1 MFEEEATTW
10 KEKLTR
16 AVVALFLFILVSMLV
31 VTFLPGDAEQ
41 SFIGALTGSSSTKAG
56 SIAGRS
62 VPMDYFNAARRD
74 CYYRYAQ
81 YSKDMAGNAEL
92 IQSCAF
98 STTKELFI
106 ANDIAEAVG
115 YRVSETSIK
124 RDLSLQARQIHKETL
139 SQAGYGEEDSRTVD
153 QIYQQILRTT
163 PMTYRL
169 DSATGFSLFQ
179 SFLDQKLAPSPA
191 EKEIEVEA
199 KSAKVSFRLVAFTE
213 VNLLNQL
220 ESKIQ
225 IPEADLQ
232 AEYEKEKK
240 EGTLSKDTNGNVPS
254 FADRKTVLTSKLK
267 FDRKRKELEV
277 WKKKIQSLVLSE
289 NALEAIAGE
298 TSQPIESIAA
308 TSLSNLKSI
317 QSPRGTSFRLANDP
331 KFWEE
336 LSSNPFGKKKVLG
349 PFTDNDKQIYVEFGD
364 LSFSA
369 PAPSVAK
376 PVAQTPE
383 DFIKQNQLLGF
394 FLEINK
400 SLSGEYNIDKQKALS
415 LE

>member
-16 AVVALFLFILVSMLV
+16 AVVGLFLFILVSMLV

-56 SIAGRS
+56 TIAGRT
-62 VPMDYFNAARRD
+62 VAMDYFNAARRD
-74 CYYRYAQ
+74 CYYRYQQ
-81 YSKDMAGNAEL
+81 YSKEMAGNAEL

-106 ANDIAEAVG
+106 ANDIAQAVG
-115 YRVSETSIK
+115 FRVSETSIK
-124 RDLSLQARQIHKETL
+124 RDLSVQARQIHKETV
-139 SQAGYGEEDSRTVD
+139 SQAGYAEEDSRTVD
-153 QIYQQILRTT
+153 QIYQQILRST
-163 PMTYRL
+163 PMSYRL
-169 DSATGFSLFQ
+169 DSATGYALFQ
-179 SFLDQKLAPSPA
+179 GFLDQKLSPSPA
-191 EKEIEVEA
+191 EVEIDSEA

-225 IPEADLQ
+225 ISDADLL

-240 EGTLSKDTNGNVPS
+240 EGNLTKDTSGNLPS
-254 FADRKTVLTSKLK
+254 FADRKQVLTSKLK
-267 FDRKRKELEV
+267 FDRKRKDLEI
-277 WKKKIQSLVLSE
+277 WKKKIQSLVLNE
-289 NALEAIAGE
+289 NALESIAKE
-298 TSQPIESIAA
+298 TSQPIEAIAA
-308 TSLSNLKSI
+308 TPLSNLKLL
-317 QSPRGTSFRLANDP
+317 QSPRGASFRLASDP

-336 LSSNPFGKKKVLG
+336 LSANPFGKKKVLG

-364 LSFSA
+364 LTFA
-369 PAPSVAK
+369 PLAVATKK
-376 PVAQTPE
+376 PELSSPA
-383 DFIKQNQLLGF
+383 DLMKQNQLLSF

>member
-16 AVVALFLFILVSMLV
+16 AVVGLFLFILVSMLV

-74 CYYRYAQ
+74 CYYRYQQ
-81 YSKDMAGNAEL
+81 YSKEMAGNNEL

-98 STTKELFI
+98 STAKELFV
-106 ANDIAEAVG
+106 ANDIANAVG

-124 RDLSLQARQIHKETL
+124 RDLSLQARQIHKETA
-139 SQAGYGEEDSRTVD
+139 SQAGYGEEDTRTVE
-153 QIYQQILRTT
+153 QIYQQILRST
-163 PMTYRL
+163 PMAYRI
-169 DSATGFSLFQ
+169 DSATGYSLFQ
-179 SFLDQKLAPSPA
+179 GFLDQKYSPSAPEATIST
-191 EKEIEVEA
+191 EA

-225 IPEADLQ
+225 ISDADLLS
-232 AEYEKEKK
+232 EYEKEKK
-240 EGTLSKDTNGNVPS
+240 DGNLTKDANGNLPS
-254 FADRKTVLTSKLK
+254 FESRKSILTSKLK

-289 NALEAIAGE
+289 NALEAISKE
-298 TSQPIESIAA
+298 TSQSIENISA
-308 TSLSNLKSI
+308 TSLSNLKLL
-317 QSPRGTSFRLANDP
+317 QSPKGTSFRLAGDP

-336 LSSNPFGKKKVLG
+336 LSANPFGKKKVLG
-349 PFTDNDKQIYVEFGD
+349 PFTDNDKQIYVEFGE
-364 LSFSA
+364 LTFSPSSPPPSSK
-369 PAPSVAK
+369 PAAS
-376 PVAQTPE
+376 PE
-383 DFIKQNQLLGF
+383 ELLKQNQLLGF

-400 SLSGEYNIDKQKALS
+400 SMAGEYNIDKQKALT

>member
-16 AVVALFLFILVSMLV
+16 AVVGLFLFILVSMLV

-74 CYYRYAQ
+74 CYYRYQQ
-81 YSKDMAGNAEL
+81 YSKEMAGNNEL

-98 STTKELFI
+98 STIKELFI
-106 ANDIAEAVG
+106 ANDIAQAVG
-115 YRVSETSIK
+115 FRVSETSIK
-124 RDLSLQARQIHKETL
+124 RELSLQARQIHKETV
-139 SQAGYGEEDSRTVD
+139 SQAGYAEEDTRTVD
-153 QIYQQILRTT
+153 QIYQQILRSS
-163 PMTYRL
+163 PMPYRL
-169 DSATGFSLFQ
+169 DSATGYSLFQ
-179 SFLDQKLAPSPA
+179 GFLDQKMTPSTA
-191 EKEIEVEA
+191 EAETESEA

-220 ESKIQ
+220 DSKIQ

-240 EGTLSKDTNGNVPS
+240 EGNLSKDASGNLPS
-254 FADRKTVLTSKLK
+254 FADRKVVLTSKLK

-289 NALEAIAGE
+289 NALESISKE

-308 TSLSNLKSI
+308 TSLSNLKLL
-317 QSPRGTSFRLANDP
+317 QSPRGSSFRLANDP

-336 LSSNPFGKKKVLG
+336 LSANPFGKKKVLG

-364 LSFSA
+364 LSFSPVA
-369 PAPSVAK
+369 KVAAK
-376 PVAQTPE
+376 PVSSPE
-383 DFIKQNQLLGF
+383 EMMKQNQLLGF

>member
-16 AVVALFLFILVSMLV
+16 AVVGLFLFILVSMLV

-74 CYYRYAQ
+74 CYYRYQQ
-81 YSKDMAGNAEL
+81 YSKEMAGNNEL

-106 ANDIAEAVG
+106 ANDIASAVG
-115 YRVSETSIK
+115 FRVSETSIK
-124 RDLSLQARQIHKETL
+124 RDLSLQARQIHKETA
-139 SQAGYGEEDSRTVD
+139 SQAGYGEEDTRTVD
-153 QIYQQILRTT
+153 QIYQQILRST
-163 PMTYRL
+163 PMAYRL
-169 DSATGFSLFQ
+169 DSATGYSLFQ
-179 SFLDQKLAPSPA
+179 GFLDQKMTPSPA
-191 EKEIEVEA
+191 ESEIEAEA

-225 IPEADLQ
+225 ISDADLLS
-232 AEYEKEKK
+232 EYEKEKK
-240 EGTLSKDTNGNVPS
+240 EGNLNKDGNGKIPT
-254 FADRKTVLTSKLK
+254 FEERKQVLTSKLK
-267 FDRKRKELEV
+267 FDRKRKDLEV
-277 WKKKIQSLVLSE
+277 WKKKIQSLVLAD
-289 NALEAIAGE
+289 NALEAISKE
-298 TSQPIESIAA
+298 TSQSIESIAA
-308 TSLSNLKSI
+308 TPLSNLKLL
-317 QSPRGTSFRLANDP
+317 QSPKGTSFRLASDP

-336 LSSNPFGKKKVLG
+336 LSANPFGKKKVLG

-364 LSFSA
+364 LSFSPSG
-369 PAPSVAK
+369 PAPKKAENT
-376 PVAQTPE
+376 AE
-383 DFIKQNQLLGF
+383 EMMKQNKLLGF
-394 FLEINK
+394 FIEINK

>member
-16 AVVALFLFILVSMLV
+16 AVVGLFLFILVSMLV

-74 CYYRYAQ
+74 CYYRYQQ
-81 YSKDMAGNAEL
+81 YSKEMAGNNEL

-106 ANDIAEAVG
+106 ANDIASAVG
-115 YRVSETSIK
+115 FRVSETSIK
-124 RDLSLQARQIHKETL
+124 RDLSLQARQIHKETA
-139 SQAGYGEEDSRTVD
+139 SQAGYGEEDTRTVD
-153 QIYQQILRTT
+153 QIYQQILRST

-169 DSATGFSLFQ
+169 DSATGYSLFQ
-179 SFLDQKLAPSPA
+179 GFLDQKMTPSPA
-191 EKEIEVEA
+191 ESEIEAEA

-225 IPEADLQ
+225 ISDADLL

-240 EGTLSKDTNGNVPS
+240 EGNLNKDGNGKIPT
-254 FADRKTVLTSKLK
+254 FEERKQVLTSKLK
-267 FDRKRKELEV
+267 FDRKRKDLEV
-277 WKKKIQSLVLSE
+277 WKKKIQSLVLAD
-289 NALEAIAGE
+289 NALEAISKE
-298 TSQPIESIAA
+298 TSQSIESIAA
-308 TSLSNLKSI
+308 TPLSNLKLL
-317 QSPRGTSFRLANDP
+317 QSPKGTSFRLASDP

-336 LSSNPFGKKKVLG
+336 LSANPFGKKKVLG

-364 LSFSA
+364 LSFSTSS
-369 PAPSVAK
+369 PAPKKAEN
-376 PVAQTPE
+376 AAE
-383 DFIKQNQLLGF
+383 EMMKQNKLLGF
-394 FLEINK
+394 FIEINK